1 MASLSDTTILMGLI
15 FLSIFFLVMFG
26 NYATYVATTSFS
38 CENYRKE
45 YLELLRTGGITSSF
59 GQDKG
64 RLTDVSISGIQ
75 KGEIETSET
84 GEASINEQTDAREK
98 AIEEDYQKMGMG
110 LFAKIRAW
118 LGQFDW
124 VKSLRNWTTTVQN
137 KVGSVISSLPF
148 ISELNQLYVGIRLL
162 NQPCVGLGMISFVIF
177 TPMILGM
184 MYIFIK
190 ILRGGG

>member
-26 NYATYVATTSFS
+26 NFATYVVTTSFS
-38 CENYRKE
+38 CENYKKE
-45 YLELLRTGGITSSF
+45 YMELIRTGGITSSF

-64 RLTDVSISGIQ
+64 KLTDVSISGIQ
-75 KGEIETSET
+75 SGETSKSET
-84 GEASINEQTDAREK
+84 GEANIEEQTNAEEK
-98 AIEEDYQKMGMG
+98 AIEEDYQKAGMG

-118 LGQFDW
+118 LGQFDF
-124 VKSLRNWTTTVQN
+124 VKAIRNWTTTVRN
-137 KVGSVISSLPF
+137 TVGNVINSLPF

-162 NQPCVGLGMISFVIF
+162 NQPCVGLGMVSFVIF
-177 TPMILGM
+177 TPLVLGM